1 MYLSIISLASLWRSL
16 YPLIVLIICL
26 VYIFLLKPLDPG
38 NYKSWLSSYIVEFNI
53 PTYLGLYPSFL
64 VFSPSYLGLKA

>member
-1 MYLSIISLASLWRSL
+1 MAQILDLYVIVSQIITVS
-16 YPLIVLIICL
+16 
-26 VYIFLLKPLDPG
+26 G
-38 NYKSWLSSYIVEFNI
+38 SYIVEFNI